1 MEASEQQMTDGP
13 PAPAGPTRWD
23 LIRDLVVF
31 QIKLAIDA
39 LRDIVMSPVSI
50 VAGLLDL
57 ILEGDRPRHL
67 YRVLL
72 LGRQTERWI
81 NLFGD
86 ADRAETPT
94 LATGDG
100 DPSDSLD
107 TIVGQVEELI
117 VQEYERGGVTA
128 SAKAAIDRS
137 LDAITGKRRDK
148 AS

>member
-1 MEASEQQMTDGP
+1 MTPEP
-13 PAPAGPTRWD
+13 PTPTGPTRWD

-39 LRDIVMSPVSI
+39 LRDIVMSPISI

-72 LGRQTERWI
+72 FGRQTERWI
-81 NLFGD
+81 NLFGEANRVD
-86 ADRAETPT
+86 TGSLP
-94 LATGDG
+94 TGDG

-107 TIVGQVEELI
+107 TIVGQVEEMI

-137 LDAITGKRRDK
+137 LDAISGRQRDK

>member
-1 MEASEQQMTDGP
+1 MKPDLQP
-13 PAPAGPTRWD
+13 KGPTRWD

-31 QIKLAIDA
+31 QFKLAIDA
-39 LRDIVMSPVSI
+39 LRDVVMSPVSI

-81 NLFGD
+81 NLFGE
-86 ADRAETPT
+86 ADRVETRTVP
-94 LATGDG
+94 TGDE

-137 LDAITGKRRDK
+137 LDILTGKRGEERR
-148 AS
+148 

>member
-1 MEASEQQMTDGP
+1 MQPDPEP
-13 PAPAGPTRWD
+13 KGPTRWD

-31 QIKLAIDA
+31 QVKLAIDA
-39 LRDIVMSPVSI
+39 LRDIVLSPVSL
-50 VAGLLDL
+50 VAGLFDL

-81 NLFGD
+81 NLFGE
-86 ADRAETPT
+86 ADRVEPRS
-94 LATGDG
+94 LSTGDE
-100 DPSDSLD
+100 DSPESLD

-137 LDAITGKRRDK
+137 LDVLTRKRGEGRR
-148 AS
+148 